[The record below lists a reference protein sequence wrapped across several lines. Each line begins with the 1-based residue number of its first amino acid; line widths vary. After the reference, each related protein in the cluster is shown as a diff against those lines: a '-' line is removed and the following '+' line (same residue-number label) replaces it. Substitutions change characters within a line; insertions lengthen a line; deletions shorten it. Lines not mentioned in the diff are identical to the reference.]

1 MGRGETI
8 QGALYFRDL
17 RPLSR
22 IFSTGHT
29 AQPEML
35 DPTLI
40 AKVVDLLRSGGLV
53 ALPTETVY
61 GLGADAENELAV
73 RRIFAAKGRPSSHP
87 LIVHVLDAASALG
100 WTRAFPETARRLAAA
115 FWPGPLTLVLPRG
128 GRAADAITG
137 GQQTVALRAPAHP
150 VMRQVLTA
158 FGGGIAAPSANR
170 FGRVSPTRA
179 EHVRADLGEA
189 VDFIVD
195 AGPCPIG
202 IESTI
207 VDVSGD
213 HPGLLRPGAISPE
226 EIEKVLEQPLRT
238 APSDVRAPGL
248 MRSHYAPSAAVELVA
263 AEEIVGR
270 AEELQSTGHKVA
282 LIAPSLS
289 RLPPGARAFP
299 IAADTA
305 GFARDLYA
313 TFREIDRQ
321 GFDIILVVPP
331 PSSGLGWAI
340 RDRLARAASSRR

>member
-1 MGRGETI
+1 
-8 QGALYFRDL
+8 
-17 RPLSR
+17 
-22 IFSTGHT
+22 
-29 AQPEML
+29 ML
-35 DPTLI
+35 DPELI
-40 AKVVDLLRSGGLV
+40 ARAVDLLRRGGLV

-87 LIVHVLDAASALG
+87 VIVHVCDTASAIS
-100 WTRAFPETARRLAAA
+100 WTRAFPETASRLATA
-115 FWPGPLTLVLPRG
+115 FWPGPLTLVLLRSD
-128 GRAADAITG
+128 RAADAITG
-137 GQQTVALRAPAHP
+137 GQETVALRVPAHP
-150 VMRQVLTA
+150 IMRQVLTS

-170 FGRVSPTRA
+170 FGGVSPTRA

-189 VDFIVD
+189 VDLIVD

-213 HPGLLRPGAISPE
+213 HPRLLRPGAISPE
-226 EIEKVLEQPLRT
+226 ELEKVLEQPLRT

-248 MRSHYAPSAAVELVA
+248 LRSHYAPSAAVELVA
-263 AEEIVGR
+263 PEEIARR
-270 AEELQSTGHKVA
+270 AEELQSSGRKVA
-282 LIAPSLS
+282 VIAPGLS
-289 RLPPGARAFP
+289 QLPSGARAFP
-299 IAADTA
+299 IAGDIA

-321 GFDIILVVPP
+321 GFDMILVVPP
-331 PSSGLGWAI
+331 PSSGLGFAI